1 MFGFRKPRAP
11 LTTFQRVDIELLMRR
26 SIETIGLSFVRDAEV
41 VTELTQLSLDT
52 KSPELLLESAR
63 SVIRDRLPVTD
74 HPCDVVIV
82 EGSESAH
89 PSSYRV
95 ATESEPA
102 RIRITDETLGDPLRT
117 LVELAYQYS
126 SHYWHS
132 KTESNELDLQPRTS
146 HLLPLCCGLGVLA
159 SDASL
164 YDNQWSQGGWTGWS
178 ISRSGYYSTV
188 EIGYALALFARSRNE
203 LNGEWEKYLRLDS
216 LATLKQAVRY
226 FDANA
231 RQGGALLF
239 DVEVIPSSATDQNQL
254 AEWLR
259 GDDRAF
265 ALAAAFALAKLDA
278 LSPKATEA
286 AMIASK
292 TGDPDLVP
300 VAARLLGNSRQRS
313 VEVDDRLRAMIRKES
328 HQTVYAAVLSAE
340 KIGLPMDVFSSK
352 LGKLLDLFQQDA
364 SELLQLIGRQ
374 GNACQFLVPNICEQ
388 IVRSL
393 RSLDHRAADEA
404 LRCLEEIESEPEA
417 ALKRQIRSPE
427 ICQEALE
434 RLATLD

>member
-26 SIETIGLSFVRDAEV
+26 SIETIGRSFVRDAEV
-41 VTELTQLSLDT
+41 VTELNQLRLDT
-52 KSPELLLESAR
+52 TSPELLLETAR
-63 SVIRDRLPVTD
+63 SAICDRLPVMD
-74 HPCDVVIV
+74 HSCDIVIV
-82 EGSESAH
+82 EGSETAH
-89 PSSYRV
+89 PSSYRA
-95 ATESEPA
+95 ATEAQPA
-102 RIRITDETLGDPLRT
+102 QIKITDETLGDPLRT
-117 LVELAYQYS
+117 VMELAYQFS
-126 SHYWHS
+126 SHFWHS
-132 KTESNELDLQPRTS
+132 RPESNDLDRQPRTS

-203 LNGEWEKYLRLDS
+203 SNAEWEKSLRLDS

-226 FDANA
+226 FDANE

-259 GDDRAF
+259 GDDRSF
-265 ALAAAFALAKLDA
+265 ALAAAFALAKLEA
-278 LSPKATEA
+278 LSSKATEA

-292 TGDPDLVP
+292 SGDPDLVP
-300 VAARLLGNSRQRS
+300 VAARLLGNSRQPS
-313 VEVDDRLRAMIRKES
+313 VDVAERLRTMIRKES
-328 HQTVYAAVLSAE
+328 HQTVYSAVLSAE
-340 KIGLPMDVFSSK
+340 KLGLPTEVFYSK
-352 LGKLLDLFQQDA
+352 LGKLLELFQQDA
-364 SELLQLIGRQ
+364 TELLQLVGRQ
-374 GNACQFLVPNICEQ
+374 GNACNFLVPNICEQ

-393 RSLDHRAADEA
+393 RSLDHPAADEA
-404 LRCLEEIESEPEA
+404 LRCLGQIESDPEA
-417 ALKRQIRSPE
+417 ALKKQIRSPE

-434 RLATLD
+434 RFSALD